1 MTQVA
6 NRAERAGTAAK
17 TARRQ
22 RRERERVAGWIAA
35 VLLGL
40 PLLFA
45 AAWLRTGVSLELRQQ
60 DDLLAERESLEQ
72 RLLALSCERDQLTS
86 RPNVERRARQLGLA
100 PPKLAQV
107 QWISVDRRGTKGR
120 TRR

>member
-1 MTQVA
+1 MTNQI

-22 RRERERVAGWIAA
+22 RRDRERVAGWIAA
-35 VLLGL
+35 VLVGL

-45 AAWLRTGVSLELRQQ
+45 AAWLRTGVSLALRQQ
-60 DDLLAERESLEQ
+60 DDLLAARDVLHQ
-72 RLLALSCERDQLTS
+72 RVLALSCERDRLTS
-86 RPNVERRARQLGLA
+86 RPYVEARAKQLGLG

-107 QWISVDRRGTKGR
+107 RWIPVRRSGHGGR
-120 TRR
+120 GR

>member
-1 MTQVA
+1 MTPVT

-35 VLLGL
+35 VLFGL

-45 AAWLRTGVSLELRQQ
+45 AAWLRTGVSLELRHQ
-60 DDLLAERESLEQ
+60 DDLLAEHDALDQ
-72 RLLALSCERDQLTS
+72 RLLALSCDRDRLTS
-86 RPNVERRARQLGLA
+86 RPSVEARARQLGLA

-107 QWISVDRRGTKGR
+107 RWIPVRRQGHRRGTS
-120 TRR
+120 